1 MIEYRVQD
9 MLLLLN
15 KSKKKNVTITKL
27 IPSTSIIFVNLNE
40 SH

>member
-15 KSKKKNVTITKL
+15 KSKKKTITKL

>member
-15 KSKKKNVTITKL
+15 KSKKKRYYYKTNSFHFDYL
-27 IPSTSIIFVNLNE
+27 RE
-40 SH
+40 S